1 MIVPSLFSEYKK
13 HVTIPGSQSSIRTYV
28 KFAIAAA
35 FCAVLLVFY
44 QRNFAAAPAHFDFGG
59 AFYIAAR
66 MLHLGLRHQ
75 LFDVTMQRQL
85 QLHYLHATGALFYS
99 PAIVAVLYWPTAFLS
114 ATGAYLFWSILNM
127 AILLACARYLGDLL
141 GDKHR
146 SLSLFIMM
154 FLFLPVHLQFLQG
167 QVDLLLLLILL
178 VALSAMVRQKDFL
191 AGFVLALGLIKFQI
205 VIPLALIL
213 ILRRKW
219 RTVGGFAVGGFLFAS
234 ACAVVTGVHSAL
246 SYPRLLLRVST
257 QASAGVNPWM
267 MPNLRGLFFRIAHH
281 DLLPIILWSTAM
293 VLLIFAARYW
303 RSTSQG
309 FAVAIVA
316 SMLTSYHMNPHS
328 LVLMLIPLIVLMK
341 VAGWTSQRSVAGGFC
356 LLSVI
361 MIPALLLH
369 TFASMATLLM
379 VLGGALC
386 WISRDGITCVSD
398 GNLSKESV
406 SASKPL

>member
-1 MIVPSLFSEYKK
+1 
-13 HVTIPGSQSSIRTYV
+13 
-28 KFAIAAA
+28 
-35 FCAVLLVFY
+35 
-44 QRNFAAAPAHFDFGG
+44 
-59 AFYIAAR
+59 
-66 MLHLGLRHQ
+66 
-75 LFDVTMQRQL
+75 
-85 QLHYLHATGALFYS
+85 
-99 PAIVAVLYWPTAFLS
+99 
-114 ATGAYLFWSILNM
+114 
-127 AILLACARYLGDLL
+127 
-141 GDKHR
+141 
-146 SLSLFIMM
+146 
-154 FLFLPVHLQFLQG
+154 
-167 QVDLLLLLILL
+167 
-178 VALSAMVRQKDFL
+178 
-191 AGFVLALGLIKFQI
+191 
-205 VIPLALIL
+205 
-213 ILRRKW
+213 
-219 RTVGGFAVGGFLFAS
+219 
-234 ACAVVTGVHSAL
+234 
-246 SYPRLLLRVST
+246 
-257 QASAGVNPWM
+257 
-267 MPNLRGLFFRIAHH
+267 
-281 DLLPIILWSTAM
+281 M